1 MYFNT
6 SRIKS
11 NDLACKNLM
20 FNRLCKLSV
29 GDSIAAAPIPRGGG
43 TLIFSS
49 YIGLDQASTV
59 YLPPKKKQKEK
70 KKNTKK
76 TAISSTPKNIRNF
89 CNPKKYSDSIH
100 LP

>member
-29 GDSIAAAPIPRGGG
+29 GDSIAAAPIPGGG
-43 TLIFSS
+43 GGVLSFFLLT
-49 YIGLDQASTV
+49 
-59 YLPPKKKQKEK
+59 
-70 KKNTKK
+70 
-76 TAISSTPKNIRNF
+76 
-89 CNPKKYSDSIH
+89 
-100 LP
+100 